1 MTQENRTEPEVLDE
15 EKSAEVS
22 DESLEGVS
30 GGLLHRHI
38 RRKPQPEIDKKPSSD
53 SEDGSGGATGS
64 W

>member
-15 EKSAEVS
+15 EKSAEIN

-38 RRKPQPEIDKKPSSD
+38 RRKPQPDKKTSPDSD
-53 SEDGSGGATGS
+53 DGSGGATGS